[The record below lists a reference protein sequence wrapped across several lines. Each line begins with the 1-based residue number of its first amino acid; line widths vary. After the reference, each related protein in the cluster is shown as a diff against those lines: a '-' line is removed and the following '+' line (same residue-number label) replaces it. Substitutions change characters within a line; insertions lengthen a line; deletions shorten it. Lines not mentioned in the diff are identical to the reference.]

1 VGTAT
6 VSRQFDLEQIL
17 GSSVGV
23 GAEFKP
29 SDNFFVRGEYLRDT
43 YVWNHA
49 PVGGVGFGGTIGN
62 LTTNAFASAGGS
74 HRIVNE
80 A

>member
-1 VGTAT
+1 M
-6 VSRQFDLEQIL
+6 
-17 GSSVGV
+17 GV

-43 YVWNHA
+43 DVWTHA